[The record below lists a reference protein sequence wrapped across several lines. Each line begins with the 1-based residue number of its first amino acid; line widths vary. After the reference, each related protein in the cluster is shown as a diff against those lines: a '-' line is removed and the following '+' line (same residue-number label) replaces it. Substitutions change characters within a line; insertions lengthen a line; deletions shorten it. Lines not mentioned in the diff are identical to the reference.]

1 MQAPSIGVLDC
12 DKNKDMKA
20 DIFATLKK
28 RMIRKI
34 AQAARCSL
42 HQFRKSRH
50 NGPKCRESLSPME
63 KITSGDLEG
72 GLQPPAPDLGLQSFF

>member
-28 RMIRKI
+28 RMIRKNC
-34 AQAARCSL
+34 A
-42 HQFRKSRH
+42 
-50 NGPKCRESLSPME
+50 
-63 KITSGDLEG
+63 G
-72 GLQPPAPDLGLQSFF
+72 GKMLPASI